1 MIRLLLHPFFLLCCS
16 LFIANQVAERT
27 GNGFPLLSAY
37 LDDLLCL
44 PIVLTITLFLMQRY
58 ALGQPDYRLP
68 DGYLLLAFLIFSL
81 VFEGLLP
88 LLSPVCVRD
97 AWDVVA
103 YAAGGILFR
112 QLINLPRKARSALLA
127 PDRLKEAAGGHQTRK
142 KQESLPT
149 YTS

>member
-27 GNGFPLLSAY
+27 GHGLPLLSAY

-58 ALGQPDYRLP
+58 ALGQLDYRLP
-68 DGYLLLAFLIFSL
+68 DGYLLLTFLIFSV

-88 LLSPVCVRD
+88 LLSPVYVRD

-112 QLINLPRKARSALLA
+112 QLINVPHKALYAHLG
-127 PDRLKEAAGGHQTRK
+127 PDRLKEAALGQQTREK
-142 KQESLPT
+142 RESIPA